1 MSPAS
6 PSPVQRRARIAALL
20 GAQTF
25 WSQQD
30 LARALRKNHGIVVTQ
45 ATLSRDLTELGV
57 VKGPDGYVLPTA
69 LALTGHAG
77 LAGHAGHSGSA
88 GSSGLGGGD
97 GENSRRQQAL
107 SHALRQHFVGAAR
120 GGTLVVVRTPTGH
133 ANSLAVELD
142 RAKLPGVLGTIAG
155 DDTIFLAMRD
165 TEAATSLVR
174 MLERLAHAPSSAGR
188 GESAA

>member
-1 MSPAS
+1 MSPVS

-69 LALTGHAG
+69 LALTSHTGTAG
-77 LAGHAGHSGSA
+77 AP
-88 GSSGLGGGD
+88 GLGGGD
-97 GENSRRQQAL
+97 GENTRRQQAL
-107 SHALRQHFVGAAR
+107 SHALRQHFVSAAR

-174 MLERLAHAPSSAGR
+174 MLERMAHAPSSAGR